1 MEKIVAA
8 GVKAQADIDAHLT
21 KAYKAALKLAKVTED
36 GVAAGMVPKAI
47 AAKLIIAEA
56 RALPGLIAKAAAVA
70 AELHA
75 KQTKIC
81 QDNGVD
87 TPTPDS
93 VGGVMVPMGGG
104 GR

>member
-8 GVKAQADIDAHLT
+8 GVKAQSEIDMHLT
-21 KAYKAALKLAKVTED
+21 KAYKAALRLAKVTED

-56 RALPGLIAKAAAVA
+56 RELPGLIANAAVA
-70 AELHA
+70 AAKLHT
-75 KQTKIC
+75 KQTIIC
-81 QDNGVD
+81 QENGVD
-87 TPTPDS
+87 TPRPDS

>member
-8 GVKAQADIDAHLT
+8 GVKAQAEIDMHLT
-21 KAYKAALKLAKVTED
+21 KAYKAALRLAKITED

-47 AAKLIIAEA
+47 AAKTIIAEA
-56 RALPGLIAKAAAVA
+56 RELPGLIAGAASAAAK
-70 AELHA
+70 LHA
-75 KQTKIC
+75 KQTIIC

-87 TPTPDS
+87 TPAPAS
-93 VGGVMVPMGGG
+93 VGGISIQGGG